1 MRMKEQ
7 LPAVTHTHTHTHTLT
22 QTEKVF
28 TSRGNHLK
36 YKATW
41 WACLLLLLLCV
52 LLCFSLIHSVTP
64 VTALSNDKNDGSF
77 YSILFSVLFLLL
89 LYNQFQKTGSSYK
102 GVKREKAWGK
112 HGEENEWNQ
121 VQLLESSK
129 CRLATVF
136 NVRFALHCFC
146 SFVSFCF
153 VCQSLY
159 ELKSSAHN

>member
-1 MRMKEQ
+1 MIISQHPFYAFPFLAIFYIALIQSYPQSFFSPKLCKVPTWGQNLMRMKEQ
-7 LPAVTHTHTHTHTLT
+7 LPAVTHTHTHTLT

-52 LLCFSLIHSVTP
+52 LLCFSLVHSVTP

-112 HGEENEWNQ
+112 HGEENE
-121 VQLLESSK
+121 
-129 CRLATVF
+129 
-136 NVRFALHCFC
+136 
-146 SFVSFCF
+146 
-153 VCQSLY
+153 
-159 ELKSSAHN
+159 